1 MPLSAI
7 ILVLISTVMHAG
19 WNLMLRSQPTSYTF
33 LRIVIVV
40 GAVGLG
46 PALAAEMWGV
56 PFPALVWLYLL
67 LAGIFQAYY
76 YLGLTRG
83 YQNGDF
89 TVVYPVARAM
99 PILLIALVDVLLGER
114 PSLIGWLGMLLVS
127 AGCIIIPLRSLR
139 DFNLADYWNRATIW
153 ILVTVL
159 ATVGYTS
166 VDNAAAGLINP
177 GPLMAARYGIFE
189 TTFSAL
195 FYLGILK
202 MLGQSTGE
210 PTGWRGWKLPILG
223 AVGVFGAYWLILW
236 SYQLSSQTSY
246 VVALRQFSIVIGVT
260 AGSFLF
266 HEPAR
271 ALRITA
277 SVMIAAGVAGIALF
291 G

>member
-7 ILVLISTVMHAG
+7 ILVLISTILHAG
-19 WNLMLRSQPTSYTF
+19 WNLLLRSQPTSYAF

-40 GAVGLG
+40 SVIGLG
-46 PALAAEMWGV
+46 PALIVEFFGV
-56 PFPALVWLYLL
+56 HFPALVWLYLVFT
-67 LAGIFQAYY
+67 GIFQAYY
-76 YLGLTRG
+76 YLGLTQG

-89 TVVYPVARAM
+89 SVVYPVARAM
-99 PILLIALVDVLLGER
+99 PILLIAMLDVLLGQR
-114 PSLIGWLGMLLVS
+114 PSLVGWLGMLLVS
-127 AGCIIIPLRSLR
+127 AGCVIIPLRSLR
-139 DFNLADYWNRATIW
+139 EFNLAAYWNRTTIW

-166 VDNAAAGLINP
+166 VDNAAADLISP
-177 GPLMAARYGIFE
+177 GPLMAARYGVFE
-189 TTFSAL
+189 AAFSVV
-195 FYLGILK
+195 FYWGILK
-202 MLGQSTGE
+202 LMGQPTGA
-210 PTGWRGWKLPILG
+210 PTGWQGWKLPALG

-236 SYQLSSQTSY
+236 SYQLASHTSY

-266 HEPAR
+266 NEPAR
-271 ALRITA
+271 SLRITA